1 MTCSDMTLMTRWN
14 YRKSIQAGCA
24 KQASGPGSGAARLRR
39 VLLGCFACT
48 LLSPFIAAQD
58 KNSSQTPEP
67 LAVFAGQPIY
77 ENQLPQT
84 EQAQLQRMLQQV
96 FGVRRRALQTVLNQK
111 LVEAEAKKKGVSVES
126 LVKSEADSKVAE
138 PSDDQVSAY
147 YQAHQGQIKQPF
159 DEAKEKIRQS
169 LKDQEIQKARVVY
182 LQGLMQQAVGDGR
195 LAILLTP
202 PKVEM
207 SFDPARLRGDPKAP
221 VTIVEFSDF
230 SCTFCRQAE
239 STVNEM
245 LAKYP
250 GKVKLGYRD
259 FPLRELHPHAQL
271 AAEASRCA
279 GEQGKYW
286 EYHDLLFAN
295 PDKQDRGNLV
305 GHARTLKLDDKKFDA
320 CLSSGHYKPDIEQ
333 DIRMGSGS
341 GVVATPGFFV
351 NGTFLNGAQPAA
363 VFEKI
368 INDELSKAGGSDSNA
383 H

>member
-1 MTCSDMTLMTRWN
+1 MKCSDMTLSN
-14 YRKSIQAGCA
+14 YRKSMQAGLTR
-24 KQASGPGSGAARLRR
+24 QPSGQGSGAACFRR
-39 VLLGCFACT
+39 VLLGCFACA

-58 KNSSQTPEP
+58 KNSSQAPQP
-67 LAVFAGQPIY
+67 YAIFAGQPIY
-77 ENQLPQT
+77 ENQLPPA
-84 EQAQLQRMLQQV
+84 EQAQLQKMMQQV
-96 FGVRRRALQTVLNQK
+96 FGVRRRALQAVLNQR
-111 LVEAEAKKKGVSVES
+111 LIEAEAKKKGLSVEN
-126 LVKSEADSKVAE
+126 LVKSDVDSKVAE

-147 YQAHQGQIKQPF
+147 YQAHQGQINQPF
-159 DEAKEKIRQS
+159 DDAKAKIRQA
-169 LKDQEIQKARVVY
+169 LKDQEIQKARVLY
-182 LQGLMQQAVGDGR
+182 LQGLMQRAVLDGQ
-195 LAILLTP
+195 LVVLLTP
-202 PKVEM
+202 PKIEV

-239 STVNEM
+239 STVNEI

-295 PDKQDRGNLV
+295 PDKQDRGNLIE
-305 GHARTLKLDDKKFDA
+305 HARTLKLDDKKFDA

-333 DIRMGSGS
+333 DIRIGSGG

-351 NGTFLNGAQPAA
+351 NGTFLNGVQPAA

-368 INDELSKAGGSDSNA
+368 VDAELSKAAARESNNA